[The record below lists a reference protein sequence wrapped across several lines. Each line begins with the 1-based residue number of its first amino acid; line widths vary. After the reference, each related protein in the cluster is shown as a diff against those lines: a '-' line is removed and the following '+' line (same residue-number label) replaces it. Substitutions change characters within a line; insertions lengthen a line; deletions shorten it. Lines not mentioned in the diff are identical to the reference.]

1 MAWIVNLW
9 TIILLTFSNRFVW
22 TNETQSNSSP
32 TFSVTPSP
40 SASTKP
46 LDYFDEEK
54 FISIKL
60 GEEINLSCTNRT
72 WSTMLFDTWE
82 LKNTDKTC
90 RIANSNSDPAV
101 NTCNDGRTIT
111 NTTEGRSQLYIHPF
125 EYTYEGIYTC
135 ETAFQRG
142 SHKILFKLSAIVQ
155 PEISGRI
162 EYSTTDNHYVAVCE
176 ASNGKPNASISWSSD
191 ENVTE
196 KVTYNW
202 NHTFTVE
209 SRRIIPYNTS
219 MGNVTCIVSH
229 PYWNESQTYTIPYI
243 RGTAQEPKKPIY
255 WIVIIACLFC
265 VLLITFVTSF
275 VCIKKHLADLRNCC
289 KSTIPVATAPTKTQ
303 QDVEEVEPYASYV
316 ERVNSIYNSSAELC
330 NV

>member
-32 TFSVTPSP
+32 TLSVTPSP

-46 LDYFDEEK
+46 LDYFEK

-60 GEEINLSCTNRT
+60 GEKINLSCTNRT

-90 RIANSNSDPAV
+90 RIAHSNSEPPV
-101 NTCNDGRTIT
+101 NNCNDGRTIT
-111 NTTEGRSQLYIHPF
+111 NTTEGRSQLYIPSF
-125 EYTYEGIYTC
+125 KYTYEGIYIC

-162 EYSTTDNHYVAVCE
+162 EYSTTDNHYVAVCK

-202 NHTFTVE
+202 NRTFTVE
-209 SRRIIPYNTS
+209 SRRIIPYSTS

-243 RGTAQEPKKPIY
+243 RGTAQEPNKLIY
-255 WIVIIACLFC
+255 WIVVIACLFC
-265 VLLITFVTSF
+265 VLLIIFVTSF

-303 QDVEEVEPYASYV
+303 DVEEVEPYASYV